1 MFHVK
6 HPRLVG
12 RVGLVGD
19 HRRTIERSVTNRAWR
34 RLRLV
39 ILERDRFVCGICGG
53 PGATTVDHVRPR
65 SQGGTN
71 HPGNLRA
78 AHARCNYGRGDRP
91 AGQPVTTRSWL

>member
-1 MFHVK
+1 VTAIGE
-6 HPRLVG
+6 G
-12 RVGLVGD
+12 RTAAGHLSA
-19 HRRTIERSVTNRAWR
+19 RPWR
-34 RLRLV
+34 RLRLL
-39 ILERDRFVCGICGG
+39 ILERDRGICGICGQ